1 MRLDLLQ
8 SAADMADHLIMVI
21 LQIKAAAMLAAAEVV
36 ILVIAM
42 AVAETLILE
51 HLVKVT
57 QVAKPSTANIIQ
69 VVAEAQANPGVI
81 LAQHTLQSVAPES
94 LAT

>member
-1 MRLDLLQ
+1 VRLDLLQ

-42 AVAETLILE
+42 AVPETLILE

-57 QVAKPSTANIIQ
+57 QVAETPTANIIQ